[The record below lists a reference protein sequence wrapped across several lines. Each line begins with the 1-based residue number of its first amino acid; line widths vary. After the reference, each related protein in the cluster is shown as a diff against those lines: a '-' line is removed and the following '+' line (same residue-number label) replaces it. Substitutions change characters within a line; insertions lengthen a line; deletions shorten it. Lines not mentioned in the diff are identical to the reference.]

1 MKKIIF
7 EYINKE
13 NEEICV
19 LVNEEQ
25 DTLYKINMNDATM
38 SFVQNTWL
46 IEEILEDVRDEL
58 YVANDY
64 VNDLRNY
71 IIDQDIIL
79 NIMIYNE
86 ECQQVELNNE
96 IQRERKN
103 DNPIKSIS
111 EEINNRDKTYYG
123 IYHDVGVV
131 LDNFSTFELFKYYI
145 SVTGETSIRSYLEEG
160 IIADVIHKERNGG
173 K

>member
-25 DTLYKINMNDATM
+25 DTLYKINMNDATL
-38 SFVQNTWL
+38 SFAQNIWS
-46 IEEILEDVRDEL
+46 IDEILEDVRDEL
-58 YVANDY
+58 FVTNDY
-64 VNDLRNY
+64 INDLQDY
-71 IIDQDIIL
+71 IVSQNIDLKIK
-79 NIMIYNE
+79 IYNE
-86 ECQQVELNNE
+86 DGNE
-96 IQRERKN
+96 V
-103 DNPIKSIS
+103 KSIHHA
-111 EEINNRDKTYYG
+111 IKNRETTHYG

-131 LDNFSTFELFKYYI
+131 LENFPTLELLQYYI
-145 SVTGETSIRSYLEEG
+145 SIIGEISIRSYIEEA
-160 IIADVIHKERNGG
+160 IIADVISKERGE